1 MIMVIGV
8 NRLFMRNKKILW
20 NCVLAIIYGAV
31 IANLLYIPID
41 TIWFNEEESKV
52 TQKQFL
58 TEIRYMKIPGTITKY
73 DVETGVNVLPF
84 KKKTE
89 ITFILEWDI
98 KDQRS
103 MEDILLANGW
113 RIYQKEGI
121 KKYYIKDDMVII
133 LEKNRNNYIIHMKYM
148 TNKTSEK

>member
-31 IANLLYIPID
+31 AANLLYIPID

-84 KKKTE
+84 KKK
-89 ITFILEWDI
+89 
-98 KDQRS
+98 
-103 MEDILLANGW
+103 
-113 RIYQKEGI
+113 QK
-121 KKYYIKDDMVII
+121 
-133 LEKNRNNYIIHMKYM
+133 
-148 TNKTSEK
+148 

>member
-8 NRLFMRNKKILW
+8 NQLFMRNKKILL

-31 IANLLYIPID
+31 VANLLYISIG

-89 ITFILEWDI
+89 ISFTLKWDV
-98 KDQRS
+98 KDRGS
-103 MEDILLANGW
+103 MEKILLANGW
-113 RIYQKEGI
+113 HFYQKEGI
-121 KKYYIKDDMVII
+121 KKYYTKDDMLII
-133 LEKNRNNYIIHMKYM
+133 LERNENTYIIHMKYM
-148 TNKTSEK
+148 TNKKF